1 MKQYTFKNREI
12 SWLDFNSRV
21 LQEAEDSS
29 VPLIERIRFI
39 GIFSNNLDEFYK
51 VRYATVKRIALSAKK
66 QKKLY
71 KGLNAIDL
79 LKEITKKTISLQNR
93 STNALNTIIDK
104 LKSQNIFFVDEKT
117 IPKQFINYINEFFV
131 EKIQPQLEIVVLDEK
146 SKFPNLTDTSS
157 FLTIKIISKSLDHK
171 YALIKIPTQL
181 DRFLVLN
188 ETKRKYVILID
199 DIIRFHLNEIFE
211 MFSPKTINAHMIK
224 ISRDAEL
231 DFAYD
236 ISKSYLE
243 KISLSIKNRSTGEP
257 VRFVYD
263 NEIEKETLDFLLDKL
278 NFDNNT
284 DSIIPGGKYHNRRD
298 YMSFP
303 SMNQNK
309 LIYKKLKP
317 LDIQNFDLSKNIF
330 DTLKKRD
337 YLLHTPFH
345 KFTYILRFLSEASI
359 DPAVKKI
366 SITIYRLSKL
376 SSVANALINA
386 AKNGKEVTV
395 QIELQARFDEKA
407 NIKYAKL
414 LEQQGVKLIFG
425 IQNLKV
431 HAKICVIERKTPNG
445 LEKYGFIST
454 GNFNESTA
462 KTYTDFTLF
471 THNKQILNDMSK
483 VFKFF
488 NANYKN
494 FKYEHLKLSPFD
506 TQSFFTKMIK
516 REIKNAKKGLSA
528 SIKIK
533 LNSLTSYAM
542 VEELYKASKEGV
554 KIKMIVRGICCLIPE
569 NEKNIEVISVVDRF
583 LEHTRF
589 FIFNNNGKNE
599 TYISSADWM
608 TRNLDN
614 RVEVTCPI
622 LNKNIKDEI
631 NDIFNIYWSD
641 NVKSRRVNTEI
652 PNQYQ
657 VDLKSKK
664 EKRSQ
669 MEIYNYYKLK
679 LEKQGRYR

>member
-1 MKQYTFKNREI
+1 MKDYTFKNREL
-12 SWLDFNSRV
+12 SWLDFNARV
-21 LQEAEDSS
+21 LQEAEDPN

-51 VRYATVKRIALSAKK
+51 VRYATVKRIALSGKK

-71 KGLNAIDL
+71 QGLNAIDL
-79 LKEITKKTISLQNR
+79 LKEITKKTIELQDR
-93 STNALNTIIDK
+93 STDALNSIINK
-104 LKSQNIFFVDEKT
+104 LKSENIHFVDEKT
-117 IPKQFINYINEFFV
+117 IPKKFIDLINDFFID
-131 EKIQPQLEIVVLDEK
+131 KIQPQLEIVVLNKK

-157 FLTIKIISKSLDHK
+157 FLTVKIISKKQEQK
-171 YALIKIPTQL
+171 YALIKIPTKL
-181 DRFLVLN
+181 DRFLVLS
-188 ETKRKYVILID
+188 ETNQKYVILID

-211 MFSPKTINAHMIK
+211 IFSPQSIKANMIK

-243 KISLSIKNRSTGEP
+243 KISLSLKNRSSGEP

-278 NFDNNT
+278 KFDHDT

-303 SMNQNK
+303 SMNKNN
-309 LIYKKLKP
+309 LSYKKFKP
-317 LDIQNFDLSKNIF
+317 LDLKGFDLSKNIF

-345 KFTYILRFLSEASI
+345 KFTYILRLLSEASI
-359 DPAVKKI
+359 DPSVTKI

-386 AKNGKEVTV
+386 AKNGKEVVV

-414 LEQQGVKLIFG
+414 LEEQGVKLIFG

-431 HAKICVIERKTPNG
+431 HAKICVIERKSSNG
-445 LEKYGFIST
+445 LEKFGFIST

-462 KTYTDFTLF
+462 KIYTDFTLF
-471 THNKQILNDMSK
+471 TCDKKILNDISK

-488 NANYKN
+488 NANYKKFN
-494 FKYEHLKLSPFD
+494 FQHLKLSPFD
-506 TQSFFTKMIK
+506 TQSFFTKMLK
-516 REIKNAKKGLSA
+516 REIKNAKKGLPA
-528 SIKIK
+528 YVKIK

-542 VEELYKASKEGV
+542 VEELYKASREGV
-554 KIKMIVRGICCLIPE
+554 KIKMIVRGICCLLPE
-569 NEKNIEVISVVDRF
+569 NEKNIEVRSVVDRF

-622 LNKNIKDEI
+622 LDPNIKKEI
-631 NDIFNIYWSD
+631 NDIFEIYWSD
-641 NVKSRRVNTEI
+641 NVKSRTVNNEI

-657 VDLKSKK
+657 INQNSKK
-664 EKRSQ
+664 LIRSQ
-669 MEIYNYYKLK
+669 IEINNYYKSK
-679 LEKQGRYR
+679 LEK

>member
-12 SWLDFNSRV
+12 SWLDFNARV
-21 LQEAEDSS
+21 LQEAEDSN

-93 STNALNTIIDK
+93 STNVLNTIIDK
-104 LKSQNIFFVDEKT
+104 LKSENIFFVDEKS
-117 IPKQFINYINEFFV
+117 IPKKFINYINEYFI

-146 SKFPNLTDTSS
+146 SKFPNLTDSSS
-157 FLTIKIISKSLDHK
+157 FLTIKIISKSFDHK

-188 ETKRKYVILID
+188 ETNCKYVILID
-199 DIIRFHLNEIFE
+199 DIIRYHLNEIFE
-211 MFSPKTINAHMIK
+211 IFSPKKINANMIK

-263 NEIEKETLDFLLDKL
+263 DQIKKETLDFLLDKL

-309 LIYKKLKP
+309 LTYEKLKP
-317 LDIQNFDLSKNIF
+317 LNLYNFDLSKNIF
-330 DTLKKRD
+330 DTIKERD

-345 KFTYILRFLSEASI
+345 KFTYILRFLTEASI
-359 DPAVKKI
+359 DPSVTKI
-366 SITIYRLSKL
+366 SITVYRLSKL

-414 LEQQGVKLIFG
+414 LEEQGVKLIFG

-431 HAKICVIERKTPNG
+431 HAKICVIERKTPKG

-462 KTYTDFTLF
+462 KIYTDFTLF
-471 THNKQILNDMSK
+471 THNKKILNDIAK
-483 VFKFF
+483 IFKFF

-494 FKYEHLKLSPFD
+494 FKYDHLKLSPYD

-516 REIKNAKKGLSA
+516 REIKNAKKGLTA

-542 VEELYKASKEGV
+542 VEELYKAAKQGV
-554 KIKMIVRGICCLIPE
+554 KIKLIIRGICCLIPE

-622 LNKNIKDEI
+622 LDKNINDEI

-641 NVKSRRVNTEI
+641 NLKSRRINTEI

-657 VDLKSKK
+657 SKLKSKK
-664 EKRSQ
+664 GIRSQ
-669 MEIYNYYKLK
+669 IEIYNYYKLK
-679 LEKQGRYR
+679 LEK

>member
-1 MKQYTFKNREI
+1 MKDYTFKNREL
-12 SWLDFNSRV
+12 SWLDFNARV
-21 LQEAEDSS
+21 LQEAEDPN

-51 VRYATVKRIALSAKK
+51 VRYATVKLIALSGKK

-71 KGLNAIDL
+71 QGLNAIDL
-79 LKEITKKTISLQNR
+79 LKEITKKTIELQDR
-93 STNALNTIIDK
+93 STDALNSIINK
-104 LKSQNIFFVDEKT
+104 LKSENIHFVDEKT
-117 IPKQFINYINEFFV
+117 IPKKFIDLINDFFID
-131 EKIQPQLEIVVLDEK
+131 KIQPQLEIVVLNKK

-157 FLTIKIISKSLDHK
+157 FLTVKIISKKQEQK
-171 YALIKIPTQL
+171 YALIKIPTKL
-181 DRFLVLN
+181 DRFLVLS
-188 ETKRKYVILID
+188 ETNQKYVILID

-211 MFSPKTINAHMIK
+211 IFSPQSIKANMIK

-243 KISLSIKNRSTGEP
+243 KISLSLKNRSSGEP

-278 NFDNNT
+278 KFDHDT

-303 SMNQNK
+303 SMNKNN
-309 LIYKKLKP
+309 LSYKKFKP
-317 LDIQNFDLSKNIF
+317 LDLKGFDLSKNIF

-345 KFTYILRFLSEASI
+345 KFTYILRLLSEASI
-359 DPAVKKI
+359 DPSVTKI

-386 AKNGKEVTV
+386 AKNGKEVVV

-414 LEQQGVKLIFG
+414 LEEQGVKLIFG

-431 HAKICVIERKTPNG
+431 HAKICVIERKSSNG
-445 LEKYGFIST
+445 LEKFGFIST

-462 KTYTDFTLF
+462 KIYTDFTLF
-471 THNKQILNDMSK
+471 TCDKKILNDISK

-488 NANYKN
+488 NANYKKFN
-494 FKYEHLKLSPFD
+494 FQHLKLSPFD
-506 TQSFFTKMIK
+506 TQSFFTKMLK
-516 REIKNAKKGLSA
+516 REIKNAKKGLPA
-528 SIKIK
+528 YVKIK

-542 VEELYKASKEGV
+542 VEELYKASREGV
-554 KIKMIVRGICCLIPE
+554 KIKMIVRGICCLLPE
-569 NEKNIEVISVVDRF
+569 NEKNIEVRSVVDRF

-622 LNKNIKDEI
+622 LDPNIKKEI
-631 NDIFNIYWSD
+631 NDIFEIYWSD
-641 NVKSRRVNTEI
+641 NVKSRTVNNEI

-657 VDLKSKK
+657 INQNSKK
-664 EKRSQ
+664 LIRSQ
-669 MEIYNYYKLK
+669 IEINNYYKSK
-679 LEKQGRYR
+679 LEK

>member
-1 MKQYTFKNREI
+1 MKDYTFKNREL
-12 SWLDFNSRV
+12 SWLDFNARV
-21 LQEAEDSS
+21 LQEAEDPN

-51 VRYATVKRIALSAKK
+51 VRYATVKRIALSGKK

-71 KGLNAIDL
+71 QGLNAIDL
-79 LKEITKKTISLQNR
+79 LKEITKKTIELQDR
-93 STNALNTIIDK
+93 STDALNSIINK
-104 LKSQNIFFVDEKT
+104 LKSENIHFVDEKT
-117 IPKQFINYINEFFV
+117 IPKKFISLINDFFID
-131 EKIQPQLEIVVLDEK
+131 KIQPQLEIVVLNKK

-157 FLTIKIISKSLDHK
+157 FLTVKIISKKQEQK
-171 YALIKIPTQL
+171 YALIKIPTKL
-181 DRFLVLN
+181 DRFLVLS
-188 ETKRKYVILID
+188 ETNQKYVILID

-211 MFSPKTINAHMIK
+211 IFSPHSIKANMIK

-243 KISLSIKNRSTGEP
+243 KISLSLKNRSSGEP

-278 NFDNNT
+278 KFDHDT

-303 SMNQNK
+303 SMNKNN
-309 LIYKKLKP
+309 LSYKKFKP
-317 LDIQNFDLSKNIF
+317 LDLKGFDLSKNIF

-345 KFTYILRFLSEASI
+345 KFTYILRLLSEASI
-359 DPAVKKI
+359 DPSVTKI

-386 AKNGKEVTV
+386 AKNGKEVVV

-414 LEQQGVKLIFG
+414 LEEQGVKLIFG

-431 HAKICVIERKTPNG
+431 HAKICVIERKSSDG
-445 LEKYGFIST
+445 LEKFGFIST

-462 KTYTDFTLF
+462 KIYTDFTLF
-471 THNKQILNDMSK
+471 TCDKKILNDISK

-488 NANYKN
+488 NANYKKFN
-494 FKYEHLKLSPFD
+494 FQHLKLSPFD
-506 TQSFFTKMIK
+506 TQSFFTKMLK
-516 REIKNAKKGLSA
+516 REIKNAKKGLPA
-528 SIKIK
+528 YVKIK

-542 VEELYKASKEGV
+542 VEELYKASREGV
-554 KIKMIVRGICCLIPE
+554 KIKMIVRGICCLLPE
-569 NEKNIEVISVVDRF
+569 NEKNIEIRSVVDRF

-622 LNKNIKDEI
+622 LDPNIKKEI
-631 NDIFNIYWSD
+631 NDIFEIYWSD
-641 NVKSRRVNTEI
+641 NVKSRTVNNEI

-657 VDLKSKK
+657 INQNSKK
-664 EKRSQ
+664 LIRSQ
-669 MEIYNYYKLK
+669 IEINNYYKSK
-679 LEKQGRYR
+679 LEK

>member
-1 MKQYTFKNREI
+1 MKDYTFKNREL
-12 SWLDFNSRV
+12 SWLDFNARV
-21 LQEAEDSS
+21 LQEAEDPN

-51 VRYATVKRIALSAKK
+51 VRYATVKRIALSGKK

-71 KGLNAIDL
+71 QGLNAIDL
-79 LKEITKKTISLQNR
+79 LKEITKKTIELQDR
-93 STNALNTIIDK
+93 STDALNSIINK
-104 LKSQNIFFVDEKT
+104 LKSENIHFVDEKT
-117 IPKQFINYINEFFV
+117 IPEKFIGLINDFFID
-131 EKIQPQLEIVVLDEK
+131 KIQPQLEIVVLNKK

-157 FLTIKIISKSLDHK
+157 FLTVKIISKKQEQK
-171 YALIKIPTQL
+171 YALIKIPTKL
-181 DRFLVLN
+181 DRFLVLS
-188 ETKRKYVILID
+188 ETNQKYVILID

-211 MFSPKTINAHMIK
+211 IFSPQSIKANMIK

-243 KISLSIKNRSTGEP
+243 KISLSLKNRSSGEP

-278 NFDNNT
+278 KFDHDT

-303 SMNQNK
+303 SMNKNN
-309 LIYKKLKP
+309 LSYKKFKP
-317 LDIQNFDLSKNIF
+317 LDLKGFDLSKNIF

-345 KFTYILRFLSEASI
+345 KFTYILRLLSEASI
-359 DPAVKKI
+359 DPSVTKI

-386 AKNGKEVTV
+386 AKNGKEVVV

-414 LEQQGVKLIFG
+414 LEEQGVKLIFG

-431 HAKICVIERKTPNG
+431 HAKICVIERKSSDG
-445 LEKYGFIST
+445 LEKFGFIST

-462 KTYTDFTLF
+462 KIYTDFTLF
-471 THNKQILNDMSK
+471 TCDKKILNDISK

-488 NANYKN
+488 NANYKKFN
-494 FKYEHLKLSPFD
+494 FQHLKLSPFD
-506 TQSFFTKMIK
+506 TQSFFTKMLK
-516 REIKNAKKGLSA
+516 REIKNAKKGLPA
-528 SIKIK
+528 YVKIK

-542 VEELYKASKEGV
+542 VEELYKASREGV
-554 KIKMIVRGICCLIPE
+554 KIKMIVRGICCLLPE
-569 NEKNIEVISVVDRF
+569 NEKNIEVRSVVDRF

-622 LNKNIKDEI
+622 LDPNIKKEI
-631 NDIFNIYWSD
+631 NDIFEIYWSD
-641 NVKSRRVNTEI
+641 NVKSRTVNNEI

-657 VDLKSKK
+657 INQNSKK
-664 EKRSQ
+664 LIRSQ
-669 MEIYNYYKLK
+669 IEINNYYKSK
-679 LEKQGRYR
+679 LEK

>member
-1 MKQYTFKNREI
+1 MKDYTFKNREL
-12 SWLDFNSRV
+12 SWLDFNARV
-21 LQEAEDSS
+21 LQEAEDPN

-51 VRYATVKRIALSAKK
+51 VRYATVKRIALSGKK

-71 KGLNAIDL
+71 QGLNAIDL
-79 LKEITKKTISLQNR
+79 LKEITKKTIELQDR
-93 STNALNTIIDK
+93 STDALNSIINK
-104 LKSQNIFFVDEKT
+104 LKSENIHFVDEKK
-117 IPKQFINYINEFFV
+117 IPKKFIGLINDFFID
-131 EKIQPQLEIVVLDEK
+131 KIQPQLEIVVLNKK

-157 FLTIKIISKSLDHK
+157 FLTVKIISKKQEQK
-171 YALIKIPTQL
+171 YALIKIPTKL
-181 DRFLVLN
+181 DRFLVLS
-188 ETKRKYVILID
+188 ETNQKYVILID

-211 MFSPKTINAHMIK
+211 IFSPQSIKANMIK

-243 KISLSIKNRSTGEP
+243 KISLSLKNRSSGEP

-278 NFDNNT
+278 KFDHDT

-303 SMNQNK
+303 SMNKNN
-309 LIYKKLKP
+309 LSYKKFKP
-317 LDIQNFDLSKNIF
+317 LDLKGFDLSKNIF

-345 KFTYILRFLSEASI
+345 KFTYILRLLSEASI
-359 DPAVKKI
+359 DPSVTKI

-386 AKNGKEVTV
+386 AKNGKEVVV

-414 LEQQGVKLIFG
+414 LEEQGVKLIFG

-431 HAKICVIERKTPNG
+431 HAKICVIERKSSDG
-445 LEKYGFIST
+445 LEKFGFIST

-462 KTYTDFTLF
+462 KIYTDFTLF
-471 THNKQILNDMSK
+471 TCDKKILNDISK

-488 NANYKN
+488 NANYKKFN
-494 FKYEHLKLSPFD
+494 FQHLKLSPFD
-506 TQSFFTKMIK
+506 TQSFFTKMLK
-516 REIKNAKKGLSA
+516 REIKNAKKGLPA
-528 SIKIK
+528 YVKIK

-542 VEELYKASKEGV
+542 VEELYKASREGV
-554 KIKMIVRGICCLIPE
+554 KIKMIVRGICCLLPE
-569 NEKNIEVISVVDRF
+569 NEKNIEIRSVVDRF

-622 LNKNIKDEI
+622 LDPNIKKEI
-631 NDIFNIYWSD
+631 NDIFEIYWSD
-641 NVKSRRVNTEI
+641 NVKSRTVNNEI

-657 VDLKSKK
+657 INQNSKK
-664 EKRSQ
+664 LIRSQ
-669 MEIYNYYKLK
+669 IEINNYYKSK
-679 LEKQGRYR
+679 LEK

>member
-12 SWLDFNSRV
+12 SWLDFNARV
-21 LQEAEDSS
+21 LQEAEDSN
-29 VPLIERIRFI
+29 VPLVERIRFI

-93 STNALNTIIDK
+93 STKALNTIIDK
-104 LKSQNIFFVDEKT
+104 LKSENIFFVDEKS
-117 IPKQFINYINEFFV
+117 IPKKFINYINEYFI

-157 FLTIKIISKSLDHK
+157 FLTIKIISKSFDHK

-188 ETKRKYVILID
+188 ETNCKYVILID
-199 DIIRFHLNEIFE
+199 DIIRYHLNEIFE
-211 MFSPKTINAHMIK
+211 IFSPKKINANMIK

-263 NEIEKETLDFLLDKL
+263 DKIEKETLDFLLDKL

-309 LIYKKLKP
+309 LTYEKLKP
-317 LDIQNFDLSKNIF
+317 LNLYNFDLSKNIF
-330 DTLKKRD
+330 DTIKERD

-345 KFTYILRFLSEASI
+345 KFTYILRFLTEASI
-359 DPAVKKI
+359 DPSVTKI
-366 SITIYRLSKL
+366 SITVYRLSKL

-414 LEQQGVKLIFG
+414 LEEQGVKLIFG

-462 KTYTDFTLF
+462 KIYTDFTLF
-471 THNKQILNDMSK
+471 THNKKILNDISK
-483 VFKFF
+483 IFKFF

-494 FKYEHLKLSPFD
+494 FKYDHLKLSPFD

-516 REIKNAKKGLSA
+516 REIKNAKKGLPA

-542 VEELYKASKEGV
+542 VEELYKAAKQGV
-554 KIKMIVRGICCLIPE
+554 KIKLIIRGICCLIPE

-622 LNKNIKDEI
+622 LDKSINDEI

-641 NVKSRRVNTEI
+641 NIKSRRINTEI

-657 VDLKSKK
+657 SNPKSKK
-664 EKRSQ
+664 GIRSQ
-669 MEIYNYYKLK
+669 IEIYNYYKLK
-679 LEKQGRYR
+679 LEK

>member
-1 MKQYTFKNREI
+1 MKDYTFKNREL
-12 SWLDFNSRV
+12 SWLDFNARV
-21 LQEAEDSS
+21 LQEAEDPN

-51 VRYATVKRIALSAKK
+51 VRYATVKRIALSGKK

-71 KGLNAIDL
+71 QGLNAIDL
-79 LKEITKKTISLQNR
+79 LKEITKKTIELQDR
-93 STNALNTIIDK
+93 STDALNSIINK
-104 LKSQNIFFVDEKT
+104 LKSENIHFVDEKT
-117 IPKQFINYINEFFV
+117 IPKKFIDLINDFFID
-131 EKIQPQLEIVVLDEK
+131 KIQPQLEIVVLNKK

-157 FLTIKIISKSLDHK
+157 FLTVKIISKKQEQK
-171 YALIKIPTQL
+171 YALIKIPTKL
-181 DRFLVLN
+181 DRFLVLS
-188 ETKRKYVILID
+188 ETNQKYVILID
-199 DIIRFHLNEIFE
+199 DIIRFHLNEVFE
-211 MFSPKTINAHMIK
+211 IFSPQSIKANMIK

-243 KISLSIKNRSTGEP
+243 KISLSLKNRSSGEP

-278 NFDNNT
+278 KFDHDT

-303 SMNQNK
+303 SMNKNN
-309 LIYKKLKP
+309 LSYKKFKP
-317 LDIQNFDLSKNIF
+317 LHLKGFDLSKNIF

-345 KFTYILRFLSEASI
+345 KFTYILRLLSEASI
-359 DPAVKKI
+359 DPSVTKI

-386 AKNGKEVTV
+386 AKNGKEVVV

-414 LEQQGVKLIFG
+414 LEEQGVKLIFG

-431 HAKICVIERKTPNG
+431 HAKICVIERKSSDG
-445 LEKYGFIST
+445 LEKFGFIST

-462 KTYTDFTLF
+462 KIYTDFTLF
-471 THNKQILNDMSK
+471 TCDKKILNDISK

-488 NANYKN
+488 NANYKKFN
-494 FKYEHLKLSPFD
+494 FQHLKLSPFD
-506 TQSFFTKMIK
+506 TQSFFTKMLK
-516 REIKNAKKGLSA
+516 REIKNAKKGLPA
-528 SIKIK
+528 YVKIK

-554 KIKMIVRGICCLIPE
+554 KIKMIVRGICCLLPE
-569 NEKNIEVISVVDRF
+569 NEKNIEVRSIVDRF

-622 LNKNIKDEI
+622 LDPNIKKEI
-631 NDIFNIYWSD
+631 NDIFEIYWSD
-641 NVKSRRVNTEI
+641 NVKSRTVNNEI

-657 VDLKSKK
+657 INQNSKK
-664 EKRSQ
+664 LIRSQ
-669 MEIYNYYKLK
+669 IEINNYYKSK
-679 LEKQGRYR
+679 LEK